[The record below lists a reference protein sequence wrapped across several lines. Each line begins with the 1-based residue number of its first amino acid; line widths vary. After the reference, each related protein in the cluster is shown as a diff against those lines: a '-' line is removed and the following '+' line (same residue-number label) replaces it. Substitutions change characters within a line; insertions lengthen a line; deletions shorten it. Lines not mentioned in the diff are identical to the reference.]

1 MSLSPDPLDP
11 LQAWLAATR
20 PVDREPAPSGGPVP
34 ADTPDDEH
42 THGPTAEHRLSRRLL
57 RATALACIVALALG
71 IASWRPTQAV
81 PAVTPAVPGAGAA
94 AALPADAPTAPP
106 VAAPPATAATGAAL
120 PPDQAAA
127 AVTAVRLATPAD
139 RYVDTAVAESAHPAG
154 SAVIITV
161 RAVVL
166 DQVGQE
172 WANPHVA
179 RYAVALSAH
188 DPAPLTNPWLLPT
201 GQPNPPRLPWQPAP
215 TLRSP
220 AQTALAGAGYRSIS
234 DVRVRRS
241 DTLPDIVSALCRAAA
256 PGDSIPRRHE
266 VWLTADAAHVLGLTN
281 ASPPIPVP
289 GEQP

>member
-1 MSLSPDPLDP
+1 MSMPHDPLDP

-20 PVDREPAPSGGPVP
+20 PVDREPGGPGGP
-34 ADTPDDEH
+34 ADTPDEEH
-42 THGPTAEHRLSRRLL
+42 TTRPVAEHRLSRKLL
-57 RATALACIVALALG
+57 RATALACIAALALG
-71 IASWRPTQAV
+71 IASRRPTQAV
-81 PAVTPAVPGAGAA
+81 PTVTPTPPGVGAA
-94 AALPADAPTAPP
+94 TAPP
-106 VAAPPATAATGAAL
+106 AAPPTVSVVAAPPEVAGPPL

-127 AVTAVRLATPAD
+127 AVTAVRLATPTD

-154 SAVIITV
+154 TAVIITV

-172 WANPHVA
+172 WTNPHIA
-179 RYAVALSAH
+179 RYAVAVSAH
-188 DPAPLTNPWLLPT
+188 HAAPLTNPWLLPT
-201 GQPNPPRLPWQPAP
+201 GQPTPPRPSWQPVP

-220 AQTALAGAGYRSIS
+220 AQTALEAAGYRSIS

-241 DTLPDIVSALCRAAA
+241 DTLPDIVSALCRAVA
-256 PGDSIPRRHE
+256 PGDSVPGRHE
-266 VWLTADAAHVLGLTN
+266 VWLSADAAHVLGLTH